1 MIASRR
7 HEPRAS
13 SQGCRRR
20 FAVSIDARPRLI
32 RDTVAR
38 ERVSDFRRASTVAT
52 RNIDL
57 ALKDRQRFFS

>member
-1 MIASRR
+1 M
-7 HEPRAS
+7 
-13 SQGCRRR
+13 
-20 FAVSIDARPRLI
+20 

-38 ERVSDFRRASTVAT
+38 RRVFDFRRASTVAT